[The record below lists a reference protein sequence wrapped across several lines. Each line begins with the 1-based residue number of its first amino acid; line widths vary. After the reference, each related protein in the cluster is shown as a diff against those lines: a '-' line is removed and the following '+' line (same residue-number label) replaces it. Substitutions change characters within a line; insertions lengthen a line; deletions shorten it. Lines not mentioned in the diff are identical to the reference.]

1 MNEYI
6 FEAKQTIL
14 SLDFEKR
21 EQINTFSLLKVRKNS
36 FLLESENIS
45 RISFF
50 VLNSFLIFLARY
62 ETK

>member
-21 EQINTFSLLKVRKNS
+21 EQINTFSLLKVRKKNS

-45 RISFF
+45 RISFLF
-50 VLNSFLIFLARY
+50 
-62 ETK
+62 